1 VGVTLIEGALQ
12 ALSVASNLEEA
23 RSKLGQQSIKKLG
36 FAHWTEGE
44 SHRMDTAVAQLGD
57 DLRAM
62 RKLFPKKVGG
72 DITKFFYMF
81 KGCVRLERKNSLGMN
96 VIMLKQKLQ
105 SIVTSFPRF
114 RHRTLELM
122 LQVVI
127 HPTKVIFSYPCPPQ
141 NDRTHVW
148 YAR

>member
-1 VGVTLIEGALQ
+1 MIEGALQ
-12 ALSVASNLEEA
+12 ALSAASNLEEA
-23 RSKLGQQSIKKLG
+23 RSKLSQQSIKNLG

-81 KGCVRLERKNSLGMN
+81 KGCVRFQKKSLGSNMTT
-96 VIMLKQKLQ
+96 LKEKLQ
-105 SIVTSFPRF
+105 FIVTSFPRF
-114 RHRTLELM
+114 RHKTLELM
-122 LQVVI
+122 PQVAI
-127 HPTKVIFSYPCPPQ
+127 HPTKVISFYPCPPQ